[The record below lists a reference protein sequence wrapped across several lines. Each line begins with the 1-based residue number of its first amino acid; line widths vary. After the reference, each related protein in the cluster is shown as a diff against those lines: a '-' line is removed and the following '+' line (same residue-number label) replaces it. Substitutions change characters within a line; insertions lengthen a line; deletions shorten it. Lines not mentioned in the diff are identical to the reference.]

1 MADWNP
7 GKKDANYSY
16 SDRAFDGASAMWLRK
31 SAEEAPEVGTYDY
44 NNVEYEAYSGGATE
58 LADFNS
64 QWTTTLYG
72 EKAHGKAAEN
82 ASVNL
87 DTLLNDAWFSIMID
101 DSSKL
106 TTLLERARMMGVP
119 YPADHP
125 IKNMFGESTLWTR
138 INDSEFKISGGTRDN
153 AIRILSNYHVSS
165 GAGYR

>member
-7 GKKDANYSY
+7 GKREANYSY
-16 SDRAFDGASAMWLRK
+16 NDRSFDGASAMWLRK

-44 NNVEYEAYSGGATE
+44 GQVEFEAYNGSATD
-58 LADFNS
+58 LADFNN

-72 EKAHGKAAEN
+72 DKAHSKAGEA

-101 DSSKL
+101 DTAKL
-106 TTLLERARMMGVP
+106 TTLMERARLMGIS

-153 AIRILSNYHVSS
+153 AVRILMGYHL
-165 GAGYR
+165 RDR

>member
-7 GKKDANYSY
+7 GKREANYSY
-16 SDRAFDGASAMWLRK
+16 SDRTFDGAAAMWLRK
-31 SAEEAPEVGTYDY
+31 SATEAPEVGTYDY
-44 NNVEYEAYSGGATE
+44 SQVQFEAYDGGATE
-58 LADFNS
+58 LSDFNS

-72 EKAHGKAAEN
+72 DKASSKSSET

-101 DSSKL
+101 DQSKL
-106 TTLLERARMMGVP
+106 STLLERARIMGVP

-138 INDSEFKISGGTRDN
+138 IHDSEFKISGGTRDN
-153 AIRILSNYHVSS
+153 AIRIMSAYHQ
-165 GAGYR
+165 G

>member
-7 GKKDANYSY
+7 GKREANYSF
-16 SDRAFDGASAMWLRK
+16 SDRAIDGAAAMWLRK

-44 NNVEYEAYSGGATE
+44 NNVEFEAYNGGTE

-72 EKAHGKAAEN
+72 DKAHGKAAET
-82 ASVNL
+82 ASISI

-101 DSSKL
+101 DAGKL
-106 TTLLERARMMGVP
+106 TTLLERARIMGIP
-119 YPADHP
+119 HPADYP

-138 INDSEFKISGGTRDN
+138 IHDSEFKISGGTRDN
-153 AIRILSNYHVSS
+153 AIRILSAYH
-165 GAGYR
+165 RRDL